1 MDTAVTTE
9 LREAYGT
16 GKARR
21 FVLRESECEGF
32 NPLKLRIRMFGSFG
46 ITVLAAPNDVVI
58 ALANATAFVF
68 KWELLWKGF
77 DDNENEDE
85 DISKFSIGWIQIT
98 EHRKRKAK
106 CAFYIFCDFI
116 LLVVYCYC
124 APSRALHG
132 LTSTLFASIARF
144 NHVLLSFSLARL

>member
-1 MDTAVTTE
+1 MDTALTTE

-77 DDNENEDE
+77 DDNGNEDE

-106 CAFYIFCDFI
+106 CAFYIYFVIYLASGLLLLCAVTCLTRSDFYLI
-116 LLVVYCYC
+116 CKYSAFQPRSFVVF
-124 APSRALHG
+124 PS
-132 LTSTLFASIARF
+132 
-144 NHVLLSFSLARL
+144 